1 MYCYFGERSRPIV
14 CDSVH
19 LRATPMLFSC
29 AFIARLLAFEAPTLS
44 VVVRMDSNG
53 IPHLETW

>member
-29 AFIARLLAFEAPTLS
+29 AFIAQCLAS
-44 VVVRMDSNG
+44 VVPAPFAVVHMGGSGTRR
-53 IPHLETW
+53 L

>member
-19 LRATPMLFSC
+19 LHTTPMLFSC
-29 AFIARLLAFEAPTLS
+29 AFIARLLAFEAPTLF
-44 VVVRMDSNG
+44 VVVRMDSSG
-53 IPHLETW
+53 THHLEIW